1 MIRLFVGL
9 DFPAP
14 VRAELMALAG
24 AIPGARWMSEE
35 QLHLTLRFIG
45 EVDERM
51 AEEIDLALAR
61 IAAPAFELTLQG
73 LGQFGD
79 GAPHTLWAGV
89 APNEALTR
97 LAAKVDSALR
107 NAGFAGDNRR
117 FTPHVTL
124 ARLKNVPLT
133 GVMAFIAEHGLFRGA
148 PFLVSAF
155 TLFSSHLGHGGSH
168 YVAEADYP
176 LTLTRS

>member
-14 VRAELMALAG
+14 VRAELVGLTG

-61 IAAPAFELTLQG
+61 LASPAFELTLQG

-79 GAPHTLWAGV
+79 SAPHTLWAGV
-89 APNEALTR
+89 APNEALMR
-97 LAAKVDSALR
+97 LAAKIDGALR
-107 NAGFAGDNRR
+107 QAGFAGDNRR

-124 ARLKNVPLT
+124 ARLRNAPLSR
-133 GVMAFIAEHGLFRGA
+133 VMAFISDHGLFRSA

-176 LTLTRS
+176 LNPTSS